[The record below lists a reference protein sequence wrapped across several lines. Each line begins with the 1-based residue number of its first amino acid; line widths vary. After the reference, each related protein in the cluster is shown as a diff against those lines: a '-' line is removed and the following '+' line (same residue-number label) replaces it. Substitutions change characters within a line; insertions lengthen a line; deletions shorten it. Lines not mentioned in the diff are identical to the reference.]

1 MENSYKEKN
10 SNLKSY
16 PKTLSHPPH
25 SKEISIRQHIG
36 YRRILLDVM
45 YQGILECVGKRTTAF
60 FGKKEKKH
68 GAGLSI
74 GSKTKKKQ
82 KQYYRRPELKRKKKG
97 VDEPLL
103 NSPRH
108 AIPLLTV
115 ILYDSSPSSKSLLAC
130 CILHYTY
137 YYMEREF
144 FQGSLLPEKSAR
156 RNDLG
161 IHIVVQLTRV
171 VCTTYI

>member
-1 MENSYKEKN
+1 MEKN

-16 PKTLSHPPH
+16 PKTLSHPH

-130 CILHYTY
+130 CILYYTY
-137 YYMEREF
+137 QREF

-161 IHIVVQLTRV
+161 IVHIVVQLTRV

>member
-82 KQYYRRPELKRKKKG
+82 YYRRPELKRKKKG
-97 VDEPLL
+97 VDESLL

-130 CILHYTY
+130 CILYYTY

>member
-74 GSKTKKKQ
+74 GSKTKTK

-130 CILHYTY
+130 CILYLLLY
-137 YYMEREF
+137 GERVF

>member
-74 GSKTKKKQ
+74 GSKTKKK

-130 CILHYTY
+130 CTIIQSQQ
-137 YYMEREF
+137 F

-161 IHIVVQLTRV
+161 IAYQSTSMYYL
-171 VCTTYI
+171 YIIL

>member
-74 GSKTKKKQ
+74 GSKTKKK
-82 KQYYRRPELKRKKKG
+82 K
-97 VDEPLL
+97 
-103 NSPRH
+103 
-108 AIPLLTV
+108 
-115 ILYDSSPSSKSLLAC
+115 
-130 CILHYTY
+130 
-137 YYMEREF
+137 
-144 FQGSLLPEKSAR
+144 
-156 RNDLG
+156 
-161 IHIVVQLTRV
+161 
-171 VCTTYI
+171 

>member
-1 MENSYKEKN
+1 MEKN

-16 PKTLSHPPH
+16 PKTLSHPH

-82 KQYYRRPELKRKKKG
+82 KQYYRRPELKRKKKKG

-130 CILHYTY
+130 CILYYTY
-137 YYMEREF
+137 QREF

-161 IHIVVQLTRV
+161 IVQLTRV